1 MRDWGAQMLEYKK
14 TRRFILSLIFLVVWT
29 GAWANP
35 LRVVTDNNYPP
46 YVFQG
51 QSGQVEGYVVDI
63 WTLWEKKTG
72 VKVEFTAMQW
82 SEAQRTMLDGE
93 ADVIDMIF
101 RTPARER
108 LYDYSSAYA
117 KLPVGIYVHPSI
129 NGIVDANSVQ
139 GFSVGVQRGDAC
151 IDKLTS
157 LGIINLQ
164 AFPNYESILAAAE
177 SGSIKMFCMDEEPAN
192 YFLYLYRDR
201 TRFAKAFTL
210 YEGEFHWAVAKGN
223 AATFELVS
231 KGMQAITA
239 AEREALRAKWFKYP
253 IQFKPYLQIVLALIG
268 GSLLVIIAG
277 YVWIRSLRRAVAK
290 KTTEIRLSNELLQKT
305 AAQLAIEKAQLRTI
319 FDNSPDAMVLK
330 DNRGVYID
338 CNAVFLSMIGSPR
351 EQVIGST
358 DKEIFPDQKF
368 VAGVRGRD
376 QEVLQG
382 SYPIRYETSV
392 TNVTGEVIELEVI
405 KIPFAVTD
413 NEQAGILAVAR
424 DITERRRAERE
435 LRISAVAFESH
446 DGMIITD
453 RNAIIERVNSAY
465 TRITG
470 YSATEA
476 IGHTPRLAKSGLHEP
491 GFYQEMWRQL
501 ESEGYWTGE
510 ITDKHRSGS
519 LFTARLSIT
528 AVRDENGNVIHFVG
542 CFQDVTAEKQARE
555 QADHLKLFDQLTDL
569 PNRTLFEDRLA
580 HALLNSEKQQELG
593 AVIMLDLDYFQKI
606 NDALGHTLGD
616 QLLVETA
623 RRIRTVSQE
632 ADTLCR
638 FSGDSFMLLLEY
650 LGADPN
656 AAASRALAISDQIRQ
671 AIAEPLNLN
680 GLRLVCTASIGV
692 TLFFCQRTSV
702 ETLLRQAEMAMYK
715 SKKGGRNAVSFFED
729 ALQAETERRHWME
742 NELRVAISNKQL
754 DLYYQVQV
762 DTCERPIGAEA
773 LIRWIHPERGVIPPN
788 EFIPLAEETGLI
800 LAIGSWVIETAC
812 NQLARWSL
820 QDDLNSMKLA
830 INVSTRQFDSERF
843 VEDIEDELKRTGID
857 ATKLKLEVT
866 ESLAIDDFDK
876 SITKLRKLRDRG
888 FRISIDDFGTG
899 NSSLRYLTRLPITQ
913 LKIDKSFVDNLP
925 SNQRD
930 GMLAQTIIAMG
941 RGLGLD
947 VIAEGVETPD
957 QKNYL
962 ETHGCHAFQGYLFGK
977 PLPLAEFEAAVREM
991 NESAARP

>member
-1 MRDWGAQMLEYKK
+1 MRKFKRTW
-14 TRRFILSLIFLVVWT
+14 RFSLSLVFLVVWT
-29 GAWANP
+29 GAWANT

-51 QSGQVEGYVVDI
+51 QSGQIEGYVVDI
-63 WTLWEKKTG
+63 WELWEKKTG
-72 VKVEFTAMQW
+72 LKVEFTAMQW
-82 SEAQRTMLDGE
+82 SEAQRALLDGE

-101 RTPARER
+101 RTPAREK

-129 NGIVDANSVQ
+129 NGIVDASSMQ

-157 LGIINLQ
+157 LGVVNLQ

-201 TRFAKAFTL
+201 IRFAKAFTL
-210 YEGEFHWAVAKGN
+210 YEGEFHWALAKGN

-231 KGMQAITA
+231 EGMQAIST

-253 IQFKPYLQIVLALIG
+253 IQFKPYLQIALAVIG
-268 GSLLVIIAG
+268 GSLLLIIAG

-319 FDNSPDAMVLK
+319 FDSSPDAMALK
-330 DNRGVYID
+330 DNHGVYID
-338 CNAVFLSMIGSPR
+338 CNAVFLSMIGSSR

-358 DKEIFPDQKF
+358 DKEIFPDPKF

-382 SYPIRYETSV
+382 GYSIRYETTVANSS
-392 TNVTGEVIELEVI
+392 GEVVELEVI
-405 KIPFAVTD
+405 KTPFAVTD
-413 NEQAGILAVAR
+413 NEQAGILAVGR

-453 RNAIIERVNSAY
+453 RNAVIERVNGAY

-470 YSATEA
+470 YSAMEA
-476 IGHTPRLAKSGLHEP
+476 VGQTAGLVKSGLHEP

-501 ESEGYWTGE
+501 EFCDYWTGE
-510 ITDKHRSGS
+510 ITDRHRSGS
-519 LFTARLSIT
+519 LFVARLSIT
-528 AVRDENGNVIHFVG
+528 AVRDEMGNVIHFVASL
-542 CFQDVTAEKQARE
+542 QDVTAEKQARE

-569 PNRTLFEDRLA
+569 PNRSLFEDRLA
-580 HALLNSEKQQELG
+580 HALHNSEKQQELG
-593 AVIMLDLDYFQKI
+593 AVIMLDLDFFQKI
-606 NDALGHTLGD
+606 NDALGHALGD

-623 RRIRTVSQE
+623 DRIRQVSQE

-656 AAASRALAISDQIRQ
+656 AAASRALAISDKIRQ
-671 AIAEPLNLN
+671 AIAEPLSLN
-680 GLRLVCTASIGV
+680 GLRMVCTASIGV

-715 SKKGGRNAVSFFED
+715 SKKGGRNAITFFEES
-729 ALQAETERRHWME
+729 LQAETERRHWME
-742 NELRVAISNKQL
+742 NELRIAISNKQL
-754 DLYYQVQV
+754 ELYYQVQV
-762 DTCERPIGAEA
+762 DTSERPIGAEA

-812 NQLARWSL
+812 NQLASWSL
-820 QDDLNSMKLA
+820 QDDLNSLRLA
-830 INVSTRQFDSERF
+830 INVSTRQFNSDRF
-843 VEDIEDELKRTGID
+843 VEDIEDELKRTRID
-857 ATKLKLEVT
+857 TAKLKLEVT

-876 SITKLRKLRDRG
+876 SITKLQKLRDRG

-925 SNQRD
+925 SNRRD

-941 RGLGLD
+941 RGLELE
-947 VIAEGVETPD
+947 VIAEGVETAE
-957 QKNYL
+957 QKTFL

-977 PLPLAEFEAAVREM
+977 PLPLAEFEAAVRKM
-991 NESAARP
+991 NESVARP